1 MGHILLHPLVPLP
14 WASSTPDGL
23 LRKTNKAALPSLLL
37 KNVQTTEQV
46 PEDSAA
52 VIDGMALV
60 QKVKADQ
67 LSFGDVVPNDCA
79 VCGFTRGR
87 WV

>member
-1 MGHILLHPLVPLP
+1 
-14 WASSTPDGL
+14 
-23 LRKTNKAALPSLLL
+23 L

-67 LSFGDVVPNDCA
+67 LSFGDVAANDCT
-79 VCGFTRGR
+79 VYGFTRRR